1 MTSTCTHGRP
11 WSCSCDRCGA
21 EQRDRSARRKAELG
35 RLCRDMRVVA
45 ENWPDPVRS
54 ALLNA
59 ARVLDIYLTPGAP

>member
-11 WSCSCDRCGA
+11 WSYTCERCGA